1 MAAASSNSRGLS
13 TDFTDFRQFMK
24 GTNNHLFEG
33 RLGLASNLVG
43 SYQELEICGGAYAGR
58 LWIALGT

>member
-1 MAAASSNSRGLS
+1 
-13 TDFTDFRQFMK
+13 MK

-33 RLGLASNLVG
+33 RLGLGSNLVG
-43 SYQELEICGGAYAGR
+43 SYQELEICGGAYAER